1 MEDITEL
8 VKMAANG
15 DRAAFDS
22 LYERTK
28 NGVWFTCIS
37 LLKNEE
43 NAKDI
48 MQDTYLAAFEKL
60 NTLENSAAVQ
70 TWLNKIAANKCK
82 NFISAKSNSTL
93 ANNIEE
99 VLENIPDDKFLPEDY
114 VMDAEKRRIIM
125 DIIEDA
131 LSVNQYTTIIL
142 YYFDE
147 MTVAEIAE
155 LMNCHEKTVQYRLKT
170 ARLKIK
176 EEVERYEE
184 ENRDKLHAI
193 VPFVLLTQ
201 LFRAQAESASVP
213 SIPALPAASSNL
225 SSALEV
231 PSDTAAAAVKTGG
244 KTMLN
249 SLKAKIIAGA
259 CAAVVVG
266 GGVTA
271 GVLISNNSKSG
282 TESAPSRPYI
292 SSESK
297 AGNDSKPSTSQSGN
311 YSQSTES
318 AVSKPTTENTDYPKF
333 DGLTPVKL
341 IRTDENKTFRDPDII
356 SGTIKDALLHD
367 FLFLTE
373 DGELVLYY
381 NDGRDYQPISFGR
394 DTGISNL
401 DNVYYKH
408 DGNRFNVLAVDGKNV
423 FYKSVNRDGG
433 VYVYEDTG
441 DAAEIK
447 GVLFAD
453 RDDIRDI
460 RVDAYGDVVAFDG
473 NGLGIKLTN
482 RFRTYEEWMPSEEDI
497 LADDKGSF
505 YYDPKYADG
514 FYYNG
519 MKVKQLVNRCF
530 IAADNKI
537 YFHRPGSSN
546 ASKTPVESLAEFDF
560 ERIYCP
566 NSCDFLSELLYSA
579 VTADGTIKVFSVRDE
594 EDIKVL
600 FSVPKPEGDIQ
611 NIWIV
616 LGERLLVKTDKGI
629 YSAKFDGYTELA
641 PVKSL
646 NGIGEEVIS
655 VSGYYVLLSNGCI
668 YTVDEFRS

>member
-28 NGVWFTCIS
+28 KGVWFTCIS

-60 NTLENSAAVQ
+60 GTLENPAAVQ

-99 VLENIPDDKFLPEDY
+99 VLENVPDDKFLPEDY

-131 LSVNQYTTIIL
+131 LSANQYTTIIL

-184 ENRDKLHAI
+184 ENRDKLHAV
-193 VPFVLLTQ
+193 VPFVLLAR

-213 SIPALPAASSNL
+213 SIPALPAASSDL
-225 SSALEV
+225 SNALDV
-231 PSDTAAAAVKTGG
+231 PSDSAAAAVKTGG
-244 KTMLN
+244 KAMLN

-259 CAAVVVG
+259 CAAVVAG

-271 GVLISNNSKSG
+271 AVLISKNSNND
-282 TESAPSRPYI
+282 TESVFSRPYV

-297 AGNDSKPSTSQSGN
+297 AGSYSKPNVSQSN
-311 YSQSTES
+311 ITSKPES
-318 AVSKPTTENTDYPKF
+318 AVSKPTTENTDYPEF
-333 DGLTPVKL
+333 EGLEPVKL
-341 IRTDENKTFRDPDII
+341 IRTDENKTFREPDII
-356 SGTIKDALLHD
+356 SGKIKDAILD
-367 FLFLTE
+367 GFLFLTK
-373 DGELVLYY
+373 DGELVAYY
-381 NDGRDYQPISFGR
+381 CDAIDYIPVSFGK

-401 DNVYYKH
+401 DNAFFKY
-408 DGNRFNVLAVDGKNV
+408 DGSELVVLAVDGKNV
-423 FYKSVNRDGG
+423 FFKSVNLKGEVNVCNNTKNAR
-433 VYVYEDTG
+433 
-441 DAAEIK
+441 EIK
-447 GVLFAD
+447 GTLFAD
-453 RDDIRDI
+453 RDDIKTI
-460 RVDAYGDVVAFDG
+460 VVDAYGNVLAFDE
-473 NGLGIKLTN
+473 NGLGLELTN
-482 RFRTYEEWMPSEEDI
+482 IYGTNEERKPKEDAVF
-497 LADDKGSF
+497 ADDTKGF
-505 YYDPKYADG
+505 YYYPKYAKG
-514 FYYNG
+514 YFYNG
-519 MKVKQLVNRCF
+519 MKVKQQANRCF
-530 IAADNKI
+530 IAEDDKI
-537 YFHRPGSSN
+537 YYHRPGSSH
-546 ASKTPVESLAEFDF
+546 ASETPIESLAEFSF
-560 ERIYCP
+560 E
-566 NSCDFLSELLYSA
+566 SVYSSGQSTFYSG
-579 VTADGTIKVFSVRDE
+579 VTVDGTIKVFNTRDKN
-594 EDIKVL
+594 DIKVVL
-600 FSVPKPEGDIQ
+600 SVPKPEGTIQ
-611 NIWIV
+611 NIWNIFEDTV
-616 LGERLLVKTDKGI
+616 IVKTDVGI
-629 YSAKFDGYTELA
+629 YSAEYGSDTELT

-646 NGIGEEVIS
+646 NGIGEEVVDIK
-655 VSGYYVLLSNGCI
+655 GFYVLLSNGCVYI
-668 YTVDEFRS
+668 VDEFRS